1 MARTTSLGSLA
12 RGRYRIER
20 RLGAGGMASVY
31 LARDEELGRPV
42 AIKVLADNLAGDAT
56 FRARFVREA
65 RLAAGLAH
73 PNVVTVFDADEE
85 DGTPFIVMEHV
96 EGETLAELVRRRGSL
111 PPREAVELTLQAAA
125 GLAHAHAAGLVH
137 RDVKPQNLLLRRDG
151 TVKVADFGIA
161 RAAESSHLT
170 ELGTVLGTAAYLAP
184 EQAAGQVVTAAA
196 DVYSLG
202 AVLYQLL
209 TGQPPYLFESLAEL
223 GRLHTE
229 GAIAPVRMLA
239 PEASPELEAVVMRAL
254 ARLPEYRPPTAAELV
269 GELAATAPEMPTEP
283 LPPARHR
290 SRGRPSR
297 LAALAAAAVVVAAG
311 IVLAASGREDDPPPP
326 IQVEPIQPGATPEQG
341 ARNLADWLR
350 RHAEQQR

>member
-1 MARTTSLGSLA
+1 MAMATSNVTSLA
-12 RGRYRIER
+12 QGRYRIER

-31 LARDEELGRPV
+31 LAHDGELGRPV
-42 AIKVLADNLAGDAT
+42 AIKLLADNLAGDAA

-73 PNVVTVFDADEE
+73 PNVVAVFDAGEDE
-85 DGTPFIVMEHV
+85 GRPFIVMEYV

-111 PPREAVELTLQAAA
+111 PPQEAAELTLQAAA

-137 RDVKPQNLLLRRDG
+137 RDVKPQNLLVRRDG

-184 EQAAGQVVTAAA
+184 EQAAGEQVTPTA

-202 AVLYQLL
+202 AVLYELL

-223 GRLHTE
+223 GSLHAE
-229 GAIAPVRMLA
+229 GAIVPVRYLA

-254 ARLPEYRPPTAAELV
+254 ARLPEYRPPTAAELA
-269 GELAATAPEMPTEP
+269 GELAAAAPEAPTEP

-290 SRGRPSR
+290 SRWPLWR
-297 LAALAAAAVVVAAG
+297 LAALAAVVVVLGVGLAVAAWG
-311 IVLAASGREDDPPPP
+311 DDDPPQTPP
-326 IQVEPIQPGATPEQG
+326 RVEPIRPGATPEQV

-350 RHAEQQR
+350 RYAERP